1 MEDYYSLLGV
11 QKNATKEEIKKAYR
25 DLALKYHPDRNKDA
39 GAEEKFKKI
48 NEAYAVLSDET
59 KRRQYDAYGPEQ
71 FGRQYSEQ
79 DIFRNFNFGDLFK
92 EMGANINMGDGDFD
106 IFGNFFGQGQR
117 GRDVGQ
123 SILFRMDLTLEEI
136 SDGAQKEITLRH
148 RKKCAHCG
156 GSGGE
161 PGSKQSKCPKCEGAG
176 RVTVITSSFLGRI
189 QSVTTCDICAGSG
202 KVYERRCR
210 TCNGKGGVIGN
221 DKINITIPAGVK
233 EGMRLKLDR
242 MGDFGKDASGDLF
255 IEVHLLKHKI
265 FERVNDND
273 IFAEV
278 SVPFYKLILGGKAL
292 VPTLKG
298 EKEISIDQG
307 TEPGKKITI
316 KGEGIKKFGS
326 ASRGDEI
333 LRINASLPKNL
344 TPEEREAIEHFR
356 DASESGKEDSKKRFG
371 FF

>member
-11 QKNATKEEIKKAYR
+11 PKTATREEIKKAYR

-39 GAEEKFKKI
+39 SAEEKFKKI

-79 DIFRNFNFGDLFK
+79 DIFRNFNFRDIFK
-92 EMGANINMGDGDFD
+92 DAGININMGDGDFD
-106 IFGNFFGQGQR
+106 FFGNFFGQGQR
-117 GRDVGQ
+117 NRDVGQ

-136 SDGAQKEITLRH
+136 ARGAQKEINLRH
-148 RKKCAHCG
+148 RRKCNHCG
-156 GSGGE
+156 GTGGE
-161 PGSKQSKCPKCEGAG
+161 PGSKQSKCPKCDGSG

-189 QSVTTCDICAGSG
+189 QSVTTCDLCTGSG
-202 KVYERRCR
+202 KMYDKRCK

-221 DKINITIPAGVK
+221 DNINVTIPAGVK
-233 EGMRLKLDR
+233 DGMRLKLDK
-242 MGDFGKDASGDLF
+242 MGDFGKDGSGDLF

-273 IFAEV
+273 IFTEV
-278 SVPFYKLILGGKAL
+278 KIPFYKLILGGKAT
-292 VPTLKG
+292 VPTLNG
-298 EKEISIDQG
+298 EKEISIDPG
-307 TEPGKKITI
+307 TDPGKDILL

-326 ASRGDEI
+326 TSHGDEI
-333 LRINASLPKNL
+333 LRINVSIPK
-344 TPEEREAIEHFR
+344 TMTSEEREAIERFR
-356 DASESGKEDSKKRFG
+356 DATENEKGDSKKRFG
-371 FF
+371 IF